1 MSNKAT
7 DIVLGSYISLKGKI
21 WKVIDKMH
29 VKPGKGGAFIQAT
42 LKSIEGTKLEHR
54 FSSSDTIDQV
64 MVEKR
69 SCQFSYK
76 EKDMI
81 VFTNTQTYETV
92 EITADQVPAKTMELL
107 NIFASENID
116 FSIEFADDVVIDV
129 LLPNSIVVTV
139 DQADPVTKG
148 QTAASSYKNAL
159 IKSNVKIGVPP
170 YIEAGDKIIVNPYGE
185 KGIEFVQR
193 A

>member
-7 DIVLGSYISLKGKI
+7 DIVIGSYISLKGKI

-42 LKSIEGTKLEHR
+42 LKSIDGIKLEHR
-54 FSSSDTIDQV
+54 FSSSDNIDNV
-64 MVEKR
+64 LVERR

-76 EKDMI
+76 EKDI
-81 VFTNTQTYETV
+81 LVFTNSQTYEAV

-107 NIFASENID
+107 NIFADENI
-116 FSIEFADDVVIDV
+116 EFMVEYADEKIIDV
-129 LLPNSIVVTV
+129 ILPTSITV
-139 DQADPVTKG
+139 KIDEADPVVKG
-148 QTAASSYKNAL
+148 QTAASSYKNAI

-170 YIEAGDKIIVNPYGE
+170 YIEAGDKIVVNPYGE